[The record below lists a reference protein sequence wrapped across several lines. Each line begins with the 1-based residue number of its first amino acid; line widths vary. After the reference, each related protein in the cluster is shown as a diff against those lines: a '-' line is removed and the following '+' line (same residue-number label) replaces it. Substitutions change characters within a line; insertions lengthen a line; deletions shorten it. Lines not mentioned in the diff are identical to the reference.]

1 MWLAPF
7 QSFDYVVCVEGSM
20 GRPRGYELDGAS
32 RVEIYILKGGR
43 LFLIFY
49 YYNMVNDCG

>member
-1 MWLAPF
+1 
-7 QSFDYVVCVEGSM
+7 M

-49 YYNMVNDCG
+49 YSTWLMTVAEW